1 MKSVGLE
8 EGVGEQG
15 GRDLNAD
22 VAEVAGGGEAAFAE
36 LVDVEGELGLDV
48 CVGALGVVDAGA
60 VLLFEAGE
68 LDGDGD
74 VDGGA
79 VTDGVADVVG
89 ERADG
94 EGELVGGLRV
104 VEKGEDEVSRA
115 NIVGEVGEKLVA
127 EGVVAEVLNGAATVG
142 VGVRLP
148 ELGRGDVGEAA
159 QEKGPDGLLP
169 GEVDEFFVALDRVRQ
184 SGERGEDE
192 AKGDDGL
199 EERFAVKG
207 EDVGSPVYLLGL
219 PGRGLRCFFGAGCCL
234 SLYKLNGRDGK
245 G

>member
-94 EGELVGGLRV
+94 EGELVGCFRV
-104 VEKGEDEVSRA
+104 VEKGEDEVSGA
-115 NIVGEVGEKLVA
+115 DVVGEVGEELVA

-142 VGVRLP
+142 VGVGFEELRL
-148 ELGRGDVGEAA
+148 GEGGIVLK
-159 QEKGPDGLLP
+159 QDGADGGFP
-169 GEVDEFFVALDRVRQ
+169 GEVDSALHGSEWSRGCRVWP
-184 SGERGEDE
+184 RGT
-192 AKGDDGL
+192 G
-199 EERFAVKG
+199 RAV
-207 EDVGSPVYLLGL
+207 
-219 PGRGLRCFFGAGCCL
+219 LRAG
-234 SLYKLNGRDGK
+234 
-245 G
+245 